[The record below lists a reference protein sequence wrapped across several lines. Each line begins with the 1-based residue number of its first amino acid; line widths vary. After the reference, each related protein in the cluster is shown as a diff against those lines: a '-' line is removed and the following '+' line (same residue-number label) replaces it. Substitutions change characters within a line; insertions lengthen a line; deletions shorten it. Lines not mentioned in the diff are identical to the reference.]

1 LADQRRLEKNMRIST
16 GMIFDLAVS
25 NINKQTAS
33 LLHSSQQVSSGRRI
47 LTPSDDPVAA
57 ARALEVQQA
66 QDITT
71 QYTTNQSNAKSA
83 LGLSDASLSSI
94 NDLLTRVR
102 ELAVQGGNA
111 TLSSSDRQSIGHELT
126 ANFDQLLGLANT
138 TDGAGQYLFSGYMG
152 NAQPF
157 AGTVANGVSYAG
169 DSGQRL
175 LQVSAS
181 RQLEVSD
188 AGNDIFQ
195 RIANGNGFFATGYNA
210 NNVGTGVIGAGS
222 VTDPAKWASTS
233 NSGDLTVKFWVDT
246 TGAIGAVN
254 GTYYDLVD
262 ASTGHSLFTNAA
274 SASGAGGSYTHA
286 YAAGQAIS
294 LSGLNAAFPPGD
306 FGASVI
312 ITGTPA
318 SGDIFTISNKT
329 PTQDIFKTLA
339 NLINVLTSSQDST
352 PAGQA
357 ALTSDIG
364 FALTNLDQASNNIL
378 RVRSL
383 IGSRLNEVDAL
394 DNTNSALSL
403 QYQQTLSNLQDLDY
417 AKAISDLT
425 RNQTGLTAAQKT
437 FQMTTQLSLFNYL
450 P

>member
-1 LADQRRLEKNMRIST
+1 
-16 GMIFDLAVS
+16 MIFDLAVS

-83 LGLSDASLSSI
+83 LGLSDATLSSVS
-94 NDLLTRVR
+94 DVLTRVR

-111 TLSSSDRQSIGHELT
+111 TLSSSDRQSIAHELT

-138 TDGAGQYLFSGYMG
+138 ADGTGQYLFSGYMG

-157 AGTVANGVSYAG
+157 SGTVANGVAYAG

-181 RQLEVSD
+181 RQLGVSD
-188 AGNDIFQ
+188 SGSDIFQ
-195 RIANGNGFFATGYNA
+195 RIPIGNGYFATGYNA
-210 NNVGTGVIGAGS
+210 NNGGTGVIGAGS

-233 NSGDLTVKFWVDT
+233 NSGDLQVKFWVDT

-254 GTYYDLVD
+254 ATYYDFVD
-262 ASTGHSLFTNAA
+262 ASTGNSLFTNAA

-286 YAAGQAIS
+286 YVAEQSIPI
-294 LSGLNAAFPPGD
+294 SGLDPAYIPGD

-312 ITGTPA
+312 ITGAPA
-318 SGDIFTISNKT
+318 SGDVFTISNKI
-329 PTQDIFKTLA
+329 PTQDVFKTLS
-339 NLINVLTSSQDST
+339 NLIDALSRSQDAT

-357 ALTSDIG
+357 SLANDIG
-364 FALTNLDQASNNIL
+364 FALTNLDQSSNNIL

-403 QYQQTLSNLQDLDY
+403 QYQQTLSGLQDLDY

-425 RNQTGLTAAQKT
+425 RNQTNLTAAQKT
-437 FQMTTQLSLFNYL
+437 FQMTAQLSLFNYL